1 MPLRREAERI
11 KMGFSD
17 GNLDGYVDGGEAMN
31 VDALIENCARRL

>member
-1 MPLRREAERI
+1 MPLRRAAERI

-17 GNLDGYVDGGEAMN
+17 GNLDGVDGGEAMN